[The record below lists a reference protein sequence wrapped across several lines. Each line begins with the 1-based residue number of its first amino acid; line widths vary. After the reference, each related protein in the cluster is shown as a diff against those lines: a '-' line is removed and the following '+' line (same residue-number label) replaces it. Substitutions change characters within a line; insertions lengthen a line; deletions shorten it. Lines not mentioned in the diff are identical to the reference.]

1 MTEGIGICRISETA
15 YVAEN
20 AILQGDVTV
29 EESASVWHNAVV
41 RGDRGPIVIGKGSN
55 VQDNATIHL
64 DTPFP
69 VRIGEN
75 VTIGHG
81 AIVHGCT
88 IGDGS
93 LIGMGAII
101 MNGAHVGKNCI
112 IAAGALVTQ
121 GQEVPDGSLVMGMP
135 GKVCRQVTEEELE
148 RSLQSAAKYVEEA
161 RKAREER
168 DKAGAQTVSGM
179 VIKASDAART
189 KPETIN
195 KKSTERIGYKPGF
208 LFDVP
213 DDKKLRVIID
223 TDAACEA
230 DDPFAIVQA
239 LLSPKLIVKGILA
252 EHFNTP
258 GSMERS
264 FEEIRTILDCMDLK
278 DVPALRGQEG
288 PMGRESL
295 EGTVCALSEG
305 VRLLIEEAMKTDEKP
320 LYVLCQ
326 GAITNVAVAMKACPE
341 IINRMTVIWIGTHGE
356 APHKA
361 PFREF
366 NAGNDVAAANYVLS
380 CGGDIW
386 IVPSTVYV
394 TIHIGI
400 AELQRRILPCGRI
413 GEHLFRNLVNYNNSE
428 SAGWTKGESWSL
440 GDSPAIALA
449 LNPDCGHYHYAPAPY
464 VAEDTSSVEIHC
476 QKGSARKGSREEG
489 AIAKDG
495 TLARPMVRMY
505 DDVDSRYILED
516 LIAKLELSY
525 GN

>member
-1 MTEGIGICRISETA
+1 MAEGIDGCKISKTA
-15 YVAEN
+15 FVAES

-29 EESASVWHNAVV
+29 EENASVWHNAVV

-64 DTPFP
+64 DAPFP

-101 MNGAHVGKNCI
+101 MNGAHIGKNCI

-121 GQEVPDGSLVMGMP
+121 GQEVPDGSLVMGVP
-135 GKVCRQVTEEELE
+135 GKACRQVTEEELE
-148 RSLQSAAKYVEEA
+148 RSLQNAGAYVEEA
-161 RKAREER
+161 RKAIKER
-168 DKAGAQTVSGM
+168 DAASVQAGNSYSARTM
-179 VIKASDAART
+179 RDAART
-189 KPETIN
+189 KAGSVIE
-195 KKSTERIGYKPGF
+195 KRTEKIGYKPGL

-213 DDKKLRVIID
+213 EDKKLRVIID

-239 LLSPKLIVKGILA
+239 LLSPKLIVKGIVA
-252 EHFNTP
+252 EHFHAP

-288 PMGRESL
+288 PMGQESP
-295 EGTVCALSEG
+295 EGQGFALSEG
-305 VRLLIEEAMKTDEKP
+305 VRFLIDEAMKTDEKP

-326 GAITNVAVAMKACPE
+326 GAITNVAAAMKACPE

-356 APHKA
+356 APRKA

-366 NAGNDVAAANYVLS
+366 NAGNDVVAANYVLS
-380 CGGDIW
+380 CGGDVW
-386 IVPSTVYV
+386 IVPSTVYG

-449 LNPDCGHYHYAPAPY
+449 LNPDCGHYHYALAPY
-464 VAEDTSSVEIHC
+464 VAEDTSSVERLE
-476 QKGSARKGSREEG
+476 ASRREG
-489 AIAKDG
+489 ARECFHS
-495 TLARPMVRMY
+495 RPLVRMY
-505 DDVDSRYILED
+505 DDIDSRYVLED
-516 LIAKLELSY
+516 LIAKLELAY